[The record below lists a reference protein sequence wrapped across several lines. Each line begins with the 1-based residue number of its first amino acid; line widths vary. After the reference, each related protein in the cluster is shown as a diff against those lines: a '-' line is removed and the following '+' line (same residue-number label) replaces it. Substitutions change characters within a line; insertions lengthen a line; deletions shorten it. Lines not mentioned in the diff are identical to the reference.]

1 MRDPSSEAGTS
12 PVGTQARPMAGDAS
26 ALRTFAV
33 SIGICWAIL
42 FLVLSARYQLQLYGD
57 GALFSYALA
66 VQETWSF
73 HWHNISGRILVY
85 LLTLKPAEAYV
96 ALTGNPEG
104 GIAIY
109 GLLFY
114 CAPLASLAAT
124 YALDTSEKRTFFVF
138 ACVST
143 AVLLPLVFGF
153 PTEMWFAHAVFW
165 PLLAYC
171 HLAPVNR
178 GSRLAAAAGFAA
190 LFLTHG
196 GGIAFAIAIVAT
208 LALRGPADAAFRRAA
223 LAFAI
228 GIVCLLLTQFA
239 VRPDP
244 YFADAVKG
252 AALNFIDAR
261 NLTFPVMRVL
271 AAAIAAYVVLALG
284 LRALGQSNAHMKA
297 AGITAV
303 ALAIYWARFDQ
314 DLLAEQRYPLRT
326 ALLVFTPLLAAGAA
340 IRVLDAKGAIRLQ
353 LPLLQPLVAVV
364 TRNPPYRLLAGALM
378 LVTLVHAVETA
389 KFVVGW
395 SDYKQAVRDLAMSET
410 SNPEMGSPYF
420 TSATR
425 LGEARNQLSWGSTT
439 HFLSVVLAPGLLP
452 RKLVVDPDTNY
463 FWLTCP
469 LATANMLAK
478 RAVPEPSRRLIRTHA
493 CVHR

>member
-1 MRDPSSEAGTS
+1 MRDPTSE
-12 PVGTQARPMAGDAS
+12 VGTTAPNARSHPVAGDAA

-33 SIGICWAIL
+33 AIGTCWAIL
-42 FLVLSARYQLQLYGD
+42 FMVLSARYELQLYGD

-96 ALTGNPEG
+96 AFTGDPQG
-104 GIAIY
+104 GIALY

-114 CAPLASLAAT
+114 GAPLASLAAT
-124 YALDTSEKRTFFVF
+124 YALDRSEKRTFFVF
-138 ACVST
+138 ASVSS

-171 HLAPVNR
+171 HAGPQHR
-178 GSRLAAAAGFAA
+178 ASRSAAAAGFAA
-190 LFLTHG
+190 LLLTHG

-208 LALRGPADAAFRRAA
+208 LALRGPADPAFRRAGQ
-223 LAFAI
+223 AFAI
-228 GIVCLLLTQFA
+228 GAVCLLLMQFA

-261 NLTFPVMRVL
+261 NLTVPVLRVL
-271 AAAIAAYVVLALG
+271 AGSLLAYTALALA
-284 LRALGQSNAHMKA
+284 LRAAGQANAHMKEA
-297 AGITAV
+297 AVTAV
-303 ALAIYWARFDQ
+303 ALAIYWTRFDQ
-314 DLLAEQRYPLRT
+314 DILAEQRYPLRT
-326 ALLVFTPLLAAGAA
+326 ALLVLTPLLAAGAA
-340 IRVLDAKGAIRLQ
+340 IRVLDATGQIKLQ
-353 LPLLQPLVAVV
+353 LPLLQPLVSVLA
-364 TRNPPYRLLAGALM
+364 RSPPYRLLAGALM

-410 SNPEMGSPYF
+410 SNPELGSPHF
-420 TSATR
+420 TSAAR
-425 LGEARNQLSWGSTT
+425 LGEARNLLSWGSTT
-439 HFLSVVLAPGLLP
+439 HFLSVVLAPGMLP